1 MLSIALVTALFAQV
15 SALTEQKANSSLIED
30 AEFPQHKAFENGIAS
45 STYPTAFPTP
55 PPTPMPTPNPT
66 LMPTP
71 NPTES
76 QYCRTLDNGCP
87 ETMPNRY
94 PANNR
99 CFEKVW
105 GGNMCNVD
113 PANDPLAYQRNDKK
127 CCTAA
132 PAPTQYCKKLDNGCP
147 EATPNRYPGNNRCFE
162 RVWGGSMCNVDPAND
177 PLSFQRNDK
186 KCCSCFP
193 ALGGGQKLENG
204 CPASIPFR
212 YPNNNRCFAKMWEGY
227 SCNVDPANDPL
238 AFQRSD
244 QKCCFD

>member
-1 MLSIALVTALFAQV
+1 MFLITLVTALFAQA
-15 SALTEQKANSSLIED
+15 SASYEQQAANSSLIED
-30 AEFPQHKAFENGIAS
+30 VEFPQHKAFENGIAS

-66 LMPTP
+66 
-71 NPTES
+71 ES
-76 QYCRTLDNGCP
+76 QYCKTLDNGCP

-99 CFEKVW
+99 CFEK
-105 GGNMCNVD
+105 
-113 PANDPLAYQRNDKK
+113 
-127 CCTAA
+127 
-132 PAPTQYCKKLDNGCP
+132 
-147 EATPNRYPGNNRCFE
+147 
-162 RVWGGSMCNVDPAND
+162 VWGGSMCNVDPAND